1 MIISPSMVSVIAA
14 EGHDHHRVFTVFAQ
28 RIGGSQD
35 SVTTVC
41 FRLFSNLWRSGTVAK
56 SKQRKSVD
64 PTRLPPFDRKK
75 PGTIKAVIETP
86 GGSRNK
92 FKYDET
98 LGFYALSGVLPE
110 GMVFPHAFG
119 FVPGTKAADGDPEDI
134 LIIMDEPTF
143 TGCVVLTR
151 LLGVLEAE
159 QTEHGETERNDRL
172 IAVAAESRDYSDA
185 KSLDDLNSNMLKEI
199 KQFFITY
206 NKEKGK
212 KFRVLRMRGPKQ
224 ALKLVKKSLQ

>member
-1 MIISPSMVSVIAA
+1 
-14 EGHDHHRVFTVFAQ
+14 
-28 RIGGSQD
+28 
-35 SVTTVC
+35 
-41 FRLFSNLWRSGTVAK
+41 
-56 SKQRKSVD
+56 
-64 PTRLPPFDRKK
+64 
-75 PGTIKAVIETP
+75 VIETP

-92 FKYDET
+92 FKFDPD
-98 LGFYALSGVLPE
+98 LGFYTLSGVLPE

-143 TGCVVLTR
+143 TGCVVPTR

-159 QTEHGETERNDRL
+159 QTEKGKTERNDRL
-172 IAVAAESRDYSDA
+172 IAVAAGSRDYSDA

-199 KQFFITY
+199 EQFFITY

-212 KFRVLRMRGPKQ
+212 KFKVLRMRGPGQ
-224 ALKLVKKSLQ
+224 ALKLVKKSLR